1 MFRPQHT
8 IQEETMSRRYSA
20 QVTGV
25 AAVAAISTLVL
36 AACGSSS
43 PSKTSSSAKGKSV
56 ELIVGN
62 ASDPFYVTMECGA
75 EQEAAKLG
83 VKLTTAGPT
92 SFTPTLQKP
101 IIDEVEVSKPAA
113 LLVAPTSSTSLDP
126 DLTRIKDNGT
136 KIIFVDTSSS
146 DMSLGLSR
154 ISSNNILGGQLAAQN
169 LGTLLGGK
177 GTVAVI
183 SMAKGISTTDA
194 RVQGF
199 EQEMA
204 SKYPGIKLLAEQN
217 DVDATPTQATSFIEA
232 DITSTPSLAG
242 VFAAN
247 TVTAQGV
254 AAGLEHAS
262 KIGKV
267 KMVSFDAEPPE
278 MQMLKYNVAQVIIA
292 QEPALEGQDG
302 VEQAVNAIEGK
313 SVTASIPTPLTA
325 ITNAN
330 MNQASIKPLVYKA
343 STAGC

>member
-1 MFRPQHT
+1 
-8 IQEETMSRRYSA
+8 MSRRYSA

-25 AAVAAISTLVL
+25 AAVAAVTTLVL

-43 PSKTSSSAKGKSV
+43 PSKASSGGSSSAKGKAV
-56 ELIVGN
+56 EIIVGN

-75 EQEAAKLG
+75 EQEASKLG

-101 IIDEVEVSKPAA
+101 IIDEAEVSKPSA
-113 LLVAPTSSTSLDP
+113 LLVAPTDSTSLDP
-126 DLTRIKDNGT
+126 DLQKIASNGT

-154 ISSNNILGGQLAAQN
+154 ISSNNAQGGQIAADN
-169 LGTLLGGK
+169 LGKLLNGK

-183 SMAKGISTTDA
+183 SMAKGTSTTDA

-199 EQEMA
+199 QQEMQ

-217 DVDATPTQATSFIEA
+217 DVDATPAQATSFIES
-232 DITSTPSLAG
+232 DITANSSLNG

-254 AAGLEHAS
+254 ASGLTHAS
-262 KIGKV
+262 KAGKV

-278 MQMLKYNVAQVIIA
+278 MQMLKDNQAQVIIA

-302 VEQAVNAIEGK
+302 VIQAVNAIEGK
-313 SVTASIPTPLTA
+313 KVTASIPTPLTA
-325 ITNAN
+325 ITSSN
-330 MNQASIKPLVYKA
+330 MNEASITPLVYKS

>member
-1 MFRPQHT
+1 
-8 IQEETMSRRYSA
+8 MSGRYSA
-20 QVTGV
+20 QVTSV

-43 PSKTSSSAKGKSV
+43 PSKSSSSSGGSSPLKGKTI
-56 ELIVGN
+56 EIIVGN

-83 VKLTTAGPT
+83 VKLTTAGPS

-101 IIDEVEVSKPAA
+101 IIDEAEVSKPAA
-113 LLVAPTSSTSLDP
+113 LLVAPTDVSKLDP
-126 DLTRIKDNGT
+126 DLQKIASNGT

-154 ISSNNILGGQLAAQN
+154 ISSNNVLGGQIAAGN
-169 LGTLLGGK
+169 LGKLLNGK
-177 GTVAVI
+177 GTVGVI
-183 SMAKGISTTDA
+183 SMAKGTSTTDA

-199 EQEMA
+199 EQEMK
-204 SKYPGIKLLAEQN
+204 SKYPGIKLLPEQN
-217 DVDATPTQATSFIEA
+217 DVDATPTQATSFIES
-232 DITSTPSLAG
+232 DITANPSLSG

-254 AAGLEHAS
+254 AAGLTHAS
-262 KIGKV
+262 KQGKV

-278 MQMLKYNVAQVIIA
+278 MQMLSSNVAQVIIA
-292 QEPALEGQDG
+292 QEPAVEGQDG
-302 VEQAVNAIEGK
+302 VIQAVNAIEGK
-313 SVTASIPTPLTA
+313 KVTASIPTPLTA
-325 ITNAN
+325 ITSSN
-330 MNQASIKPLVYKA
+330 MNEANIKPLVYKS

>member
-1 MFRPQHT
+1 MV
-8 IQEETMSRRYSA
+8 RRYSA
-20 QVTGV
+20 QVIGV
-25 AAVAAISTLVL
+25 AAVAVSTLVL

-43 PSKTSSSAKGKSV
+43 PSKSSSSGGSSAKGKSL

-75 EQEAAKLG
+75 KQEAAKLG

-101 IIDEVEVSKPAA
+101 IIDEAQVTKPAA
-113 LLVAPTSSTSLDP
+113 LLVAPTDATKLDP
-126 DLTRIKDNGT
+126 DLQRIASNGT

-154 ISSNNILGGQLAAQN
+154 ISSNNFQGGQIAADN
-169 LGTLLGGK
+169 LGKLLNGK

-183 SMAKGISTTDA
+183 SMAKGTSTTDA

-199 EQEMA
+199 EQEMK

-217 DVDATPTQATSFIEA
+217 DVDATPTQATSFIESDFTA
-232 DITSTPSLAG
+232 NPSLNG

-254 AAGLEHAS
+254 AAGLTHANKQG
-262 KIGKV
+262 KIKL
-267 KMVSFDAEPPE
+267 VSFDAEPPE
-278 MQMLKYNVAQVIIA
+278 MQMLSANVAQVIIA
-292 QEPALEGQDG
+292 QEPALEGKDG
-302 VEQAVNAIEGK
+302 VIQAVNAIEGK
-313 SVTASIPTPLTA
+313 HVTPSIATPLTA
-325 ITNAN
+325 ITRSN
-330 MNQASIKPLVYKA
+330 MNEASIKPLVYKS

>member
-1 MFRPQHT
+1 
-8 IQEETMSRRYSA
+8 MSRRYSA

-25 AAVAAISTLVL
+25 AAIAAVSTLVL

-43 PSKTSSSAKGKSV
+43 PSKTAGSSSSAKGKAV
-56 ELIVGN
+56 QLIVGN

-83 VKLTTAGPT
+83 VKLTAQGPT
-92 SFTPTLQKP
+92 SFTPTLQRP

-113 LLVAPTSSTSLDP
+113 LLVAPTDATQFDSTFQRISS
-126 DLTRIKDNGT
+126 NGT

-146 DMSLGLSR
+146 DMSIGLSR
-154 ISSNNILGGQLAAQN
+154 ISSNNVLGGQIAADN
-169 LGTLLGGK
+169 LGKLLNGK

-183 SMAKGISTTDA
+183 SMAKGTSTTDA

-199 EQEMA
+199 EQEMS

-217 DVDATPTQATSFIEA
+217 DVDATPAEATSFIES
-232 DITSTPSLAG
+232 DITASSSLDG

-254 AAGLEHAS
+254 ASGLTHAGKA
-262 KIGKV
+262 GKV

-278 MQMLKYNVAQVIIA
+278 IQMLKANQAQVIIA

-302 VEQAVNAIEGK
+302 VIQAVNAIEGK
-313 SVTASIPTPLTA
+313 KVTASIPTPLTA
-325 ITNAN
+325 ITSTN
-330 MNQASIKPLVYKA
+330 MNQPSVQSLIYKS
-343 STAGC
+343 STSGC

>member
-1 MFRPQHT
+1 
-8 IQEETMSRRYSA
+8 MSRRYSA

-25 AAVAAISTLVL
+25 AAVAAVSTLVL

-43 PSKTSSSAKGKSV
+43 PSKNSSGGSSAKGKSV

-75 EQEAAKLG
+75 EQEASKLG
-83 VKLTTAGPT
+83 VKLSAQGPT

-101 IIDEVEVSKPAA
+101 IIDEAEVSKPAA
-113 LLVAPTSSTSLDP
+113 LLVAPTDSTSLDP
-126 DLTRIKDNGT
+126 DLQKISSNGT
-136 KIIFVDTSSS
+136 KVIFVDTSSS

-154 ISSNNILGGQLAAQN
+154 ISSNNAQGGQIAADN
-169 LGTLLGGK
+169 LGKLLNGK

-183 SMAKGISTTDA
+183 SMAKGTSTTDA

-199 EQEMA
+199 EQEMH

-217 DVDATPTQATSFIEA
+217 DVDATPAEATSFIEA
-232 DITSTPSLAG
+232 DITANSSLDG

-254 AAGLEHAS
+254 AAGLTHS
-262 KIGKV
+262 GKQGKIKL
-267 KMVSFDAEPPE
+267 VSFDAEPPE
-278 MQMLKYNVAQVIIA
+278 RQMLSSHVAQVIIA
-292 QEPALEGQDG
+292 QEPALEGEDG
-302 VEQAVNAIEGK
+302 VIQAVNAIEGK
-313 SVTASIPTPLTA
+313 HVTASIPTPLTA
-325 ITNAN
+325 ITTTN
-330 MNQASIKPLVYKA
+330 MNESSVKPLVYKS

>member
-1 MFRPQHT
+1 
-8 IQEETMSRRYSA
+8 MSRRYSA

-25 AAVAAISTLVL
+25 AAVAAVSTLVL

-43 PSKTSSSAKGKSV
+43 PSKNSSGGSSSAKGKSV

-75 EQEAAKLG
+75 EQEASKLG
-83 VKLTTAGPT
+83 VKLSAQGPT

-101 IIDEVEVSKPAA
+101 IIDEAEVSKPAA
-113 LLVAPTSSTSLDP
+113 LLVAPTDSTSLDP
-126 DLTRIKDNGT
+126 DLQKISSNGT
-136 KIIFVDTSSS
+136 KVIFVDTSSS

-154 ISSNNILGGQLAAQN
+154 ISSNNAQGGQIAADN
-169 LGTLLGGK
+169 LGKLLNGK

-183 SMAKGISTTDA
+183 SMAKGTSTTDA

-199 EQEMA
+199 EQEMQ

-232 DITSTPSLAG
+232 DITANPSMNG

-254 AAGLEHAS
+254 AAGLTHAS
-262 KIGKV
+262 KQGKV
-267 KMVSFDAEPPE
+267 KLVSFDAEPPE
-278 MQMLKYNVAQVIIA
+278 MQMLSSNVAQVIIA
-292 QEPALEGQDG
+292 QEPALEGEDG
-302 VEQAVNAIEGK
+302 VIQAVNAIEGK
-313 SVTASIPTPLTA
+313 HVTASIPTPLTA
-325 ITNAN
+325 ITSTN
-330 MNQASIKPLVYKA
+330 MNQASIKPLVYKS

>member
-1 MFRPQHT
+1 
-8 IQEETMSRRYSA
+8 MSRRYSA

-43 PSKTSSSAKGKSV
+43 PSKSSSSGGSSPLKGKTI
-56 ELIVGN
+56 EIIVGN

-92 SFTPTLQKP
+92 DFTPTLQKP
-101 IIDEVEVSKPAA
+101 IIDEAEVSKPAA
-113 LLVAPTSSTSLDP
+113 LLVAPTDVSKLDP
-126 DLTRIKDNGT
+126 DLQKIASNGT
-136 KIIFVDTSSS
+136 KVIFVDTASS

-154 ISSNNILGGQLAAQN
+154 ISSNNA
-169 LGTLLGGK
+169 LGGK
-177 GTVAVI
+177 IAADNLGKLLNGKGAVAVV
-183 SMAKGISTTDA
+183 SMAKGTSTTDA

-199 EQEMA
+199 QQEMQ

-217 DVDATPTQATSFIEA
+217 DVDATPTQATSFIES
-232 DITSTPSLAG
+232 DITADSSLNG

-254 AAGLEHAS
+254 AAGLTHAS
-262 KIGKV
+262 KTGKV

-278 MQMLKYNVAQVIIA
+278 MQMLSSNVAQVIIA
-292 QEPALEGQDG
+292 QEPAVEGQDG
-302 VEQAVNAIEGK
+302 VIQAVNAIEGK
-313 SVTASIPTPLTA
+313 QVTASIPTPLTA
-325 ITNAN
+325 ITSSN
-330 MNQASIKPLVYKA
+330 MNEASIKPLVYKS